1 MKELLTAVRE
11 GRKEDVPGL
20 LLPLDQAER
29 RSALAELKALRK
41 ESRSWAWRERDKIQK
56 ALLIAGAGCHSGA
69 AGCATWIGGR
79 ELRDWTRSPY
89 PLVLDVL
96 ADRDPAWLG
105 DLAHRLAARP
115 TATRIDYEFVSEL
128 VKRAQCPVPATE
140 GFVVGWAERVSTPQ
154 WQRKGARPLIDILR
168 ADPHLAV
175 MVPRLFETT
184 ELPPQV
190 IWYGDQDPES
200 ADNWPSALATSVEEG
215 LLERSVLVN
224 CCMTRLLRGGKPGD
238 LRFFLAVLR
247 RLALT
252 EQEEAERVADWIGM
266 AADGMSTVAGHAQD
280 VLARLDERGGL
291 TVRELADASGSVLF
305 RTEKKLV
312 RAQLVLLG
320 KALRRDASAAE
331 ELLPVVAEAFG
342 HEDIGIQERA
352 LKLVARYAPPVGDPL
367 REELAM
373 SAELL
378 GPVHRAAAA
387 EVFGDLLDAR
397 PPAEPYEEMLPPV
410 PAPRRLE
417 PAPETTAELVEE
429 VVALVRSGSR
439 EPAAFE
445 RALDGLVRHAHTDR
459 PALADA
465 LRDALA
471 GQWWLDDTSSHVE
484 RTLSSDAG
492 IELVVAVLLE
502 RVSVRAV
509 HDGRAGWTGTGTCVH
524 AALDGVLR
532 ARLWEAAYSVLI
544 GRSPF
549 LLATPTWH
557 TGSLDPAVLVERL
570 RTYRRLGVEPGEA
583 DFAQALLRVRRSG
596 RHEAAEAAEAATL
609 LGTAQGDRLAAW
621 LDADEPVAPVRQH
634 HLENEQPPARTWL
647 QRSTAGTR
655 RVLLATAESP
665 VIQQEFPR
673 SFHWLGRPHFPD
685 GRLCYHWG
693 EDPGSWLATLPEDG
707 ETMAAWMLPAVATC
721 ATEELRGAAWPL
733 PLLVELGGPAAG
745 AIHLAVAYGLGARHP
760 KDRLSA
766 VDALLVLAAQS
777 RLDAA
782 LLGRELAILVD
793 RELVKPNRVAE
804 SARTAAATGAYRTV
818 FTVLAAA
825 LPALLAY
832 EQAPRGLSD
841 LLSVAAE
848 CTERCGAVAAEPI
861 PGLAAL
867 AARGGSSQ
875 LVRHAA
881 RLQAAREKGSET
893 TADDIVP

>member
-11 GRKEDVPGL
+11 GRKEDVPAL
-20 LLPLDQAER
+20 LLPLDRAER
-29 RSALAELKALRK
+29 RSALAELKTLRK
-41 ESRSWAWRERDKIQK
+41 ESRSWEWRERDKIQK

-89 PLVLDVL
+89 PLVLEVL
-96 ADRDPAWLG
+96 ADRDPAWLA

-115 TATRIDYEFVSEL
+115 TTTRIDHKFVSEL
-128 VKRAQCPVPATE
+128 VKRAQCPVPTTE
-140 GFVVGWAERVSTPQ
+140 GFVVGWAESVSTTQ
-154 WQRKGARPLIDILR
+154 WWRNDARPLVDILR
-168 ADPHLAV
+168 ADPHLTL

-190 IWYGDQDPES
+190 IWYGGQDPES
-200 ADNWPSALATSVEEG
+200 ADNWPSVLTTLVEEG
-215 LLERSVLVN
+215 LLERSVLVT
-224 CCMTRLLRGGKPGD
+224 CCVTRLLRGGKPGD
-238 LRFFLAVLR
+238 LRFFLLVLR

-266 AADGMSTVAGHAQD
+266 AADGISTVAGHAQD
-280 VLARLDERGGL
+280 ALARLDERGRL
-291 TVRELADASGSVLF
+291 TTRELAEVSGALLF

-352 LKLVARYAPPVGDPL
+352 LKLVARYMPPVGDPL
-367 REELAM
+367 REELSM

-387 EVFGDLLDAR
+387 EVFGDLLDVR

-410 PAPRRLE
+410 PTPRRVE
-417 PAPETTAELVEE
+417 PAPETIAELVEE
-429 VVALVRSGSR
+429 VVTLVRSGSK
-439 EPAAFE
+439 ELTVFE

-459 PALADA
+459 SALADA
-465 LRDALA
+465 LRDALT
-471 GQWWLDDTSSHVE
+471 GQWWLDDTSSRVE
-484 RTLSSDAG
+484 HILGSDAG

-557 TGSLDPAVLVERL
+557 TGSLDPAALVDRL

-596 RHEAAEAAEAATL
+596 RREATEAAEAAVL
-609 LGTAQGDRLAAW
+609 LGTEQGDRLAAW
-621 LDADEPVAPVRQH
+621 LNADTPVAPVRQH
-634 HLENEQPPARTWL
+634 HLENEQPPARDWL

-655 RVLLATAESP
+655 RVLLATAENP

-693 EDPGSWLATLPEDG
+693 EEPGSWFATLPEDS
-707 ETMAAWMLPAVATC
+707 ETLAAWMLPAVATC

-733 PLLVELGGPAAG
+733 PRLVELGGPAAG
-745 AIHLAVAYGLGARHP
+745 ASHLAVAYGLGARHP
-760 KDRLSA
+760 EDRLSA
-766 VDALLVLAAQS
+766 VDALLVLAAQG

-782 LLGRELAILVD
+782 RLGRELAILVD
-793 RELVKPNRVAE
+793 RDLVKPNRVAE

-818 FTVLAAA
+818 LTVLAAA
-825 LPALLAY
+825 LPPLLAY
-832 EQAPRGLSD
+832 QQAPRGLSD

-848 CTERCGAVAAEPI
+848 CVERCGAVAAEPI

-881 RLQAAREKGSET
+881 RLQAAWSKGAET
-893 TADDIVP
+893 MTDDIAP